1 MRYPPGPKPTSLLG
15 NMPLVGPDPLGVY
28 SRWAAEYGGIFHY
41 RFLWNHIYFLSD
53 PEYIDYVLVRN
64 ASNFIKDRTT
74 RNSRWLLGNGLLLSE
89 GEHWMRQRR
98 LIQPAFHRDRIAG
111 YAAIMTGYTRDMVAG
126 WRSGAAID
134 IHHET
139 MQLTLRIVIRSL
151 FGMETG
157 ETQAISRSM
166 NLAANNNTGIR
177 LLMPPW
183 LRTLPLPGT
192 REFRRAVDDLNRAV
206 AHIIAQRRESKQGG
220 DDLLSM
226 LMAAQDED
234 GSGMSDKQIRDEV
247 MTFFLAGHETTAL
260 ALSWALY
267 LLSRNPDA
275 EQKLHEELDRVLGP
289 RAAELRD
296 LPSLIWTDCVI
307 KEAMRLYPP
316 AWAMGRAARKGF
328 ELGGYAIPKGAIIA
342 MSQWI
347 VHRDARHFPS
357 PEKFDPGRWTPE
369 RAQKLPRF
377 AYFPFGG
384 GQRQCIGNTFA
395 TMEAVLAL
403 ATITQRFEVRVAAD
417 YVAVPAPGFTLRPR
431 GGIPAKITERVA
443 GNSAVV
449 GMERST
455 GN

>member
-1 MRYPPGPKPTSLLG
+1 
-15 NMPLVGPDPLGVY
+15 MPLAGPDPLGVY

-53 PEYIDYVLVRN
+53 PGYIDYVLVRN
-64 ASNFIKDRTT
+64 ASNFVKDRTT
-74 RNSRWLLGNGLLLSE
+74 RNSRWLLGEGLVLSE
-89 GEHWMRQRR
+89 GDYWMRQRR

-111 YAAIMTGYTRDMVAG
+111 YAAVMTQYTRDMLGG
-126 WRSGAAID
+126 WHSGAAID
-134 IHHET
+134 IHREM
-139 MQLTLRIVIRSL
+139 MQLTLRVVIRSL
-151 FGMETG
+151 FGVETG

-166 NLAANNNTGIR
+166 HLLMSDSTGIR

-183 LRTLPLPGT
+183 LRSLPWPGM
-192 REFRRAVDDLNRAV
+192 RELRCAAGDLNRAV
-206 AHIIAQRRESKQGG
+206 AHMIAQRRQSKESGE
-220 DDLLSM
+220 DLLAM
-226 LMAAQDED
+226 LMATRDED

-275 EQKLHEELDRVLGP
+275 EQKLHEEVDRLLVG
-289 RAAELRD
+289 RAAELSD
-296 LPSLIWTDCVI
+296 LPALIWTDCII

-316 AWAMGRAARKGF
+316 AWAMGRTALKEF
-328 ELGGYAIPKGAIIA
+328 ELGGYSIPKGAIIA
-342 MSQWI
+342 MSQWV
-347 VHRDARHFPS
+347 VHRDARHFPD
-357 PEKFDPGRWTPE
+357 PGKFDPGRWTAE

-403 ATITQRFEVRVAAD
+403 ATIAQRFQVRVPAD
-417 YVAVPAPGFTLRPR
+417 YTAEPTPGFTLRPR
-431 GGIPAKITERVA
+431 GGIPARIAERIAANATV
-443 GNSAVV
+443 SA
-449 GMERST
+449 MEVR
-455 GN
+455 

>member
-1 MRYPPGPKPTSLLG
+1 MRYPPGPKSKSLLG
-15 NMPLVGPDPLGVY
+15 NMPLAGADPLGVY
-28 SRWAAEYGGIFHY
+28 SRWATEYGGIFHY

-53 PEYIDYVLVRN
+53 PDYIDYVLVRN

-74 RNSRWLLGNGLLLSE
+74 RNIRWLIGDGLVLTE

-111 YAAIMTGYTRDMVAG
+111 YAAIMTSYTRDMAAG
-126 WRSGAAID
+126 WRSGAAVD
-134 IHHET
+134 IHREM

-151 FGMETG
+151 FGVETG
-157 ETQAISRSM
+157 ETQAISRSL
-166 NLAANNNTGIR
+166 NVVANNNLGIR

-183 LRTLPLPGT
+183 LRSLPWPGMS
-192 REFRRAVDDLNRAV
+192 EFHRAVEDLNRTV
-206 AHIIAQRRESKQGG
+206 ARIIAQRRQLKQGG
-220 DDLLSM
+220 DDLLAM

-275 EQKLHEELDRVLGP
+275 ERKLHEELDRVLGGG
-289 RAAELRD
+289 AAELPD
-296 LPSLIWTDCVI
+296 LASLIWTDCVI

-316 AWAMGRAARKGF
+316 VWAMGRTALREF
-328 ELGGYAIPKGAIIA
+328 ELGGYAIPKGAMVV
-342 MSQWI
+342 MSQWV
-347 VHRDARHFPS
+347 VHRDARHFPN
-357 PEKFDPGRWTPE
+357 PEKFDPGRWTAE

-403 ATITQRFEVRVAAD
+403 ATIAQRFQVRVAAD
-417 YVAVPAPGFTLRPR
+417 YIAAPVPGFTLRPR
-431 GGIPAKITERVA
+431 GGIPAMITERVA
-443 GNSAVV
+443 GTSAAVAMQKR
-449 GMERST
+449 G
-455 GN
+455 

>member
-1 MRYPPGPKPTSLLG
+1 VRYPPGPKSKSLLG
-15 NMPLVGPDPLGVY
+15 NMPLAGPDPLGIY

-53 PEYIDYVLVRN
+53 PDYIDYVLVRN

-74 RNSRWLLGNGLLLSE
+74 RNSRWLLGDGLLLSE
-89 GEHWMRQRR
+89 GEPWMRQRR

-126 WRSGAAID
+126 WRSGATMD
-134 IHHET
+134 IHSEM
-139 MQLTLRIVIRSL
+139 MQLTLRVVIRSL
-151 FGMETG
+151 FGMETV
-157 ETQAISRSM
+157 ETEAISRSM
-166 NLAANNNTGIR
+166 NLAANDNTGIR

-183 LRTLPLPGT
+183 LRTLPWPGT
-192 REFRRAVDDLNRAV
+192 RELRRAVDNLNRAV
-206 AHIIAQRRESKQGG
+206 AHIIAQRRQSKQGG
-220 DDLLSM
+220 GDLLAM

-275 EQKLHEELDRVLGP
+275 EQKLHEELDRVLGA

-296 LPSLIWTDCVI
+296 LPALIWTDCVI

-316 AWAMGRAARKGF
+316 AWAMGRSALKDF

-342 MSQWI
+342 MSQWV
-347 VHRDARHFPS
+347 VHRDARHFPT
-357 PEKFDPGRWTPE
+357 PEKFDPGRWTAE

-403 ATITQRFEVRVAAD
+403 ATIAQRFRVGVAAD
-417 YVAVPAPGFTLRPR
+417 YIATPAPGFTLRPR
-431 GGIPAKITERVA
+431 GGIPAEITERVA
-443 GNSAVV
+443 GNSAAVAMQKQ
-449 GMERST
+449 G
-455 GN
+455 